1 MRSMNV
7 YCTVYIDI
15 RVEKKKK
22 KKIESRESLVNENY
36 VVYTEKEEREKRVY
50 SILLY
55 FRVE

>member
-7 YCTVYIDI
+7 YCTVLYIDI
-15 RVEKKKK
+15 RVE

-36 VVYTEKEEREKRVY
+36 VVYTEDEERERRVY

-55 FRVE
+55 FRIE

>member
-1 MRSMNV
+1 MNV